1 MKYEMQDAAAWRDRN
16 RMQETSMS
24 QTGSRG
30 MLKDRRTF
38 LAVGGAAALFPLVGV
53 AFADTRHP
61 NAFAAVN

>member
-1 MKYEMQDAAAWRDRN
+1 
-16 RMQETSMS
+16 MS